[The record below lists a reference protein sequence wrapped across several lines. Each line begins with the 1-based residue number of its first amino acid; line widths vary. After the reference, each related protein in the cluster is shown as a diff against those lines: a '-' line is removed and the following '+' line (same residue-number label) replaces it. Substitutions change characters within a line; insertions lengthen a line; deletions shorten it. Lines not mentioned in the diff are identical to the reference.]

1 MGHDVQPDGEG
12 QRVIPHA
19 ISENVITEGKVAFR
33 TTHATTH
40 AGIVGVERFR
50 FSLP

>member
-12 QRVIPHA
+12 ERVIPHA

-33 TTHATTH
+33 TTHA
-40 AGIVGVERFR
+40 GIVGVERFR